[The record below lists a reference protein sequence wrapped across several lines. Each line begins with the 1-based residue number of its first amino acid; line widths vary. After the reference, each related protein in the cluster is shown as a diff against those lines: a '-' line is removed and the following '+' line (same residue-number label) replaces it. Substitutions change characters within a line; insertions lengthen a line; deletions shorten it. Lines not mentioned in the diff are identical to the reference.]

1 MSKNKKLFR
10 SAMALMVLIA
20 MATMMLVP
28 VSAAEAASGYVEF
41 ETVLNPLYENA
52 EIGHSGRTTKY
63 NAITTS
69 AEPEYISSDEEAAA
83 VLRAGMVARENFIQ
97 VYIKLS
103 DLQTLQT
110 HFRNIFVK
118 ALEHT
123 GKPTEGDY
131 LKWHYAGYG
140 GGASYYTDGNDYYV
154 TLIYQV
160 SYYTSAA
167 QEAAVDVAVK
177 NLIAS
182 MDASLKTNHDKLTY
196 IYDYL
201 CENITYDY
209 NNMNNHGY
217 NLKFSAYAAMIN
229 NTAVCQGYTTLLYR
243 LALELGM
250 DCRVIPGIGNG
261 GDHSWNIVELND
273 KYYNLD
279 ATWDSIYT
287 QAGREHNFY
296 LRSNDNFEDHIRNSE
311 YNTVTFNAMYP
322 MSEDDYKNGVSVY
335 TNGILTAT
343 YSNIDDAI
351 SNTFEGQIITLND
364 DAVVNASLPHNVYID
379 LAGFDLSGTL
389 DMNGYVVYGIDNTT
403 NDYTCDSIGF
413 FNCVD
418 KNGIKVEPVHHF
430 RSDVTGSIKRY
441 LSIETEQGYSF
452 HRIYLGITHANLR
465 PNVTG
470 VGYKALFCG
479 DDMVKSELSETTA
492 YGFNLWLGNEG
503 KRVSASKEKSD
514 FESNHSISL
523 SLKNFDV
530 AQYGEEAVNA
540 SVFMNLKDGTII
552 ESTECNYT
560 MRSMLE
566 QINSNIGSFSISQL
580 TALKD
585 MCSKY
590 ISYIYSWDINNILAL

>member
-1 MSKNKKLFR
+1 MSKNKTFLR

-20 MATMMLVP
+20 MVATLLAP
-28 VSAAEAASGYVEF
+28 VSAAEAASGFVEF
-41 ETVLNPLYENA
+41 ETELNPLNENA
-52 EIGHSGRTTKY
+52 EISHFGRTTKY
-63 NAITTS
+63 SVMTTS
-69 AEPEYISSDEEAAA
+69 TEPEYVSSDEEAAET
-83 VLRAGMVARENFIQ
+83 LRAGMVDRENLIQ
-97 VYIKLS
+97 VYIKLN

-110 HFRNIFVK
+110 HFRNIFVE

-140 GGASYYTDGNDYYV
+140 GGASYYTVGNDYYV
-154 TLIYQV
+154 TLTYQV
-160 SYYTSAA
+160 SYYTTAA
-167 QEAAVDVAVK
+167 QEAAVDAAVE
-177 NLIAS
+177 NLIAGI
-182 MDASLKTNHDKLTY
+182 DASLKTDYDKLTY
-196 IYDYL
+196 IYGYL

-209 NNMNNHGY
+209 DNLNNHGY

-287 QAGREHNFY
+287 QAGREYNFY
-296 LRSNDNFEDHIRNSE
+296 LRSNDNFGDHIRNSE
-311 YNTVTFNAMYP
+311 YNTATFNATYP
-322 MSEDDYKNGVSVY
+322 MSKEDYKNSVSVY

-343 YSNIDDAI
+343 YANIDDAI
-351 SNTFEGQIITLND
+351 SSASEGQVITLND
-364 DAVVNASLPHNVYID
+364 DGVVNTSLSHNVYID

-389 DMNGYVVYGIDNTT
+389 DTNGYVVYGIDNTT
-403 NDYTCDSIGF
+403 DNYTCDSIGF

-418 KNGIKVEPVHHF
+418 RNGNKVEPARHF
-430 RSDVTGSIKRY
+430 RSNVTGSNMRY
-441 LSIETEQGYSF
+441 LSIETEHGYSF
-452 HRIYLGITHANLR
+452 HRIFLGITHANLR
-465 PNVTG
+465 PGVTG

-479 DDMVKSELSETTA
+479 DDMVKSELSETNA
-492 YGFNLWLGNEG
+492 YGFSLWLGDNG
-503 KRVSASKEKSD
+503 KRVSASKERNN
-514 FESNHSISL
+514 FESNRSISL

-540 SVFMNLKDGTII
+540 NVFIILENGTII
-552 ESTECNYT
+552 ESTECSYT
-560 MRSMLE
+560 LRSMLE
-566 QINSNIGSFSISQL
+566 QINDNIGSFSISQL

-590 ISYIYSWDINNILAL
+590 MPFISSWDINNILTA